1 MNSTGYLRALVAA
14 ALVVPGILL
23 AQQYR
28 WTDAQG
34 VVRYTDTPPP
44 ATAKNVQK
52 LSGAAPKPAAAPQ
65 VSFELQ
71 RLQANYPVTLYTSPT
86 CKEGCDAARA
96 ALNKRG
102 VPFKEFQVYDPETNE
117 VLKKVA
123 GASEVPTLQVG
134 SSVHRGFEQSA
145 FDSLLD
151 TAGYPKAGLLPPGN
165 QKAPPPPE
173 GYATA
178 SDEVAKPVA
187 PAAPAAPRGRYD
199 PSGLVG
205 PAPKPGIYDPS
216 GLVGPAPKPGP
227 YDPEKQLK

>member
-1 MNSTGYLRALVAA
+1 MNSTGYLRALVAV
-14 ALVVPGILL
+14 ALVAPGIVL

-52 LSGAAPKPAAAPQ
+52 LSVAAPKPAAAPQ

-71 RLQANYPVTLYTSPT
+71 RLQANYPVTLYTSPN
-86 CKEGCDAARA
+86 CKEGCDAARS

-173 GYATA
+173 GYAAA
-178 SDEVAKPVA
+178 SEEVAKPVA